1 MSLGPLQLK
10 NKRRDTIMSEMEKKV
25 KQFLKDGTDWEKY
38 PTQLEGVSIVK
49 MPGTK
54 SRPPLLA
61 LEVNPHK
68 DGKPIKRK
76 GLFITNAEMLIEFSD
91 LLMNDALP
99 NLMKTIDGINTEAM
113 PKGAKKV
120 PLALDE

>member
-1 MSLGPLQLK
+1 
-10 NKRRDTIMSEMEKKV
+10 MSEMEKKV